1 MKLGLRRK
9 LIRGFAII
17 LFAVAALA
25 LVNLYTART
34 IQTRLQDAVRL
45 DVAAASILTDV
56 STQVGLVHA
65 HTLLHVQS
73 TSSKDMELYVSRIT
87 DGEAEISSLLNAFEN
102 ALPSQHVLPSV
113 GEFRFAWSL
122 YSGLRD
128 ELLLP
133 ASTANRKQEAL
144 SLVAADGAA
153 AKAAQAAFDALR
165 ELQEAA
171 TAAANDHLV
180 LVAQQQ
186 RNSQII
192 LVALTILAIAPALIF
207 SMHVSSEVV
216 DSIRI
221 MSSAAQLVADGDADW
236 SVTLDSDVADG
247 DADWSVT
254 LDSDDELQ
262 RMAESFS
269 TITRR
274 MRKLRA
280 ASHEATQN
288 LRQEAEERR
297 HAQEMLSIERESLAM
312 TLDSVGQGVITTDHE
327 GKVALINSTAA
338 EIIGWDQH
346 IAAGKP
352 LDDMLHI
359 LDGTARTPRENP
371 LETTLSGAA
380 THDPNGPVTLVNKS
394 GTERKIV
401 FSAAPLRDKDG
412 GSGGTFLVLRLVP
425 DNDEPK
431 ARSSR
436 RSKKGTS

>member
-1 MKLGLRRK
+1 MKLGLRRQ
-9 LIRGFAII
+9 LIRGFALI

-34 IQTRLQDAVRL
+34 IQTRLQDAIQL
-45 DVAAASILTDV
+45 DVTAASILTNV

-65 HTLLHVQS
+65 NTLLHLQS
-73 TSSKDMELYVSRIT
+73 TSSEDMELYASMIT
-87 DGEAEISSLLNAFEN
+87 AGEAEISALLKTFEN
-102 ALPSQHVLPSV
+102 ALPSRQVLPSV

-128 ELLLP
+128 DLLLP

-144 SLVAADGAA
+144 SLVAAEGAA
-153 AKAAQAAFDALR
+153 ANAAQAAFDALR
-165 ELQEAA
+165 ELQEAT
-171 TAAANDHLV
+171 TAAANDHLE
-180 LVAQQQ
+180 LAAQQQ

-192 LVALTILAIAPALIF
+192 LVALTVLAIAPALMF
-207 SMHVSSEVV
+207 SMHVSSQVV

-221 MSSAAQLVADGDADW
+221 MSNAAQL
-236 SVTLDSDVADG
+236 VADG

-262 RMAESFS
+262 RMAESFN

-288 LRQEAEERR
+288 LRQQVEERR

-312 TLDSVGQGVITTDHE
+312 TLDSVGQGVITTDRE

-352 LDDMLHI
+352 LDDILHI
-359 LDGTARTPRENP
+359 LDGTARPPREIP

-380 THDPNGPVTLVNKS
+380 THDIDHHVTLVTKS

-412 GSGGTFLVLRLVP
+412 GSGGAFLVLRVAL

-436 RSKKGTS
+436 RSKEGAS